1 MELLSYGLGPPAGQ
15 LRPGTVASL
24 LGTRFSTV
32 SGGLACVGSVALA
45 CGLLP
50 GFVRY
55 KSEPA

>member
-1 MELLSYGLGPPAGQ
+1 MPGVNPALPEGPFVIAK
-15 LRPGTVASL
+15 TFASL
-24 LGTRFSTV
+24 VGTRFSLV
-32 SGGLACVGSVALA
+32 SGGLACVGAVALV